1 MSKPEVVAHQCSM
14 SLRCKSDTCTHAK
27 PHTPSDCDCPACCG
41 QWPGNA
47 DFKPRV
53 ACIPVDQVR
62 APEDGGNRKKPEAEL
77 SDHEKLQAET
87 ERLQAERAAD
97 KARIAAL
104 EATLRTISEEVDGNI
119 RECVRDCVNQLGNVQ
134 DIYDYCDRIDATID
148 AALAQQGKE
157 GECSAK

>member
-14 SLRCKSDTCTHAK
+14 SLRCKSDNCTHAK

-53 ACIPVDQVR
+53 VCIPVEQVR
-62 APEDGGNRKKPEAEL
+62 APEDSGSHEKPEAPL
-77 SDHEKLQAET
+77 TDHERLQAET
-87 ERLQAERAAD
+87 ERLQAARAAD
-97 KARIAAL
+97 KARIAELTGLLSDARTDLSNWMAGYAAGDDLTTAL
-104 EATLRTISEEVDGNI
+104 IAR
-119 RECVRDCVNQLGNVQ
+119 
-134 DIYDYCDRIDATID
+134 ID

-157 GECSAK
+157 GET

>member
-47 DFKPRV
+47 DFKPSV
-53 ACIPVDQVR
+53 VCIPVEQVR
-62 APEDGGNRKKPEAEL
+62 APEDSGSHEKPEAPL
-77 SDHEKLQAET
+77 TDH
-87 ERLQAERAAD
+87 ERLQAEAERLQAARAAD
-97 KARIAAL
+97 KARIAELEAALKAVKNYIQSGPHGAHPAL
-104 EATLRTISEEVDGNI
+104 EAI
-119 RECVRDCVNQLGNVQ
+119 
-134 DIYDYCDRIDATID
+134 AAID

-157 GECSAK
+157 GET